1 MTSRTPGPG
10 RIVSD
15 VSRRILLLPP
25 SDPDPFETARRDVE
39 LLPAWERGVVGIAGW
54 SDLGWE
60 ALRLAAEHSEVE
72 RLVLV
77 GTPIREGEDVPEV
90 AAKTLLLFGTADER
104 TGSKAARWW
113 KRQIPHARFEM
124 VVGDGRDLLATTWPR
139 VLGHLAPGT
148 IR

>member
-1 MTSRTPGPG
+1 M
-10 RIVSD
+10 
-15 VSRRILLLPP
+15 
-25 SDPDPFETARRDVE
+25 
-39 LLPAWERGVVGIAGW
+39 
-54 SDLGWE
+54 
-60 ALRLAAEHSEVE
+60 
-72 RLVLV
+72 
-77 GTPIREGEDVPEV
+77 PEV
-90 AAKTLLLFGTADER
+90 AAKTLLLFGTGDER